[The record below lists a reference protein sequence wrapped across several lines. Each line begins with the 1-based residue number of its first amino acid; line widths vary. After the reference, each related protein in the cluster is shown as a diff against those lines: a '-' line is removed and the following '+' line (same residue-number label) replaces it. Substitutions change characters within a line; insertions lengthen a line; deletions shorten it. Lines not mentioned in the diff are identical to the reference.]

1 MIKTAQRNPDNK
13 HQTVVNWIYRNIRTL
28 DAIGGVKSFPQ
39 YPFLSDLI
47 CALEENRILIIAKSR
62 QMLATWTIC
71 AWTLFRLLHRK
82 PGIYLLLSK
91 GGRDTTEL
99 LKRMRIMVGNLDEED
114 RERIIVKASEIIC
127 DNGGR
132 IIALPATEDAVR
144 MHSPTGVFWDEM
156 AFTPYAEAIWTSA
169 KPAIDSGGTF
179 IGVSTPNGTDNIF
192 YELFTDQ
199 TNGFAKFKMHYS
211 QHPERDDKWK
221 REAQRGLSESK
232 WKQEYEIDFDVLED
246 RVYSEFSPDL
256 HVLDKTYEW
265 NKNKGRTL
273 RGIDFGYRHPFIIW
287 AQLSPDGILTVFDE
301 WEGHNATIEDL
312 AIAMN
317 KIDERHGIREKD
329 VYRTSCDPAGAA
341 KSDVGISPV
350 ERLLKQEIKLVYRSS
365 EILTGVDL
373 VKSLLKDATG
383 RVSMKFSP
391 NVKRT
396 LYHLHH
402 YRWDS
407 GIDKPLK
414 DDEHDHAMDALRYM
428 IINNFQIDIKNW
440 SDAKVA
446 GMQLRDIIE

>member
-1 MIKTAQRNPDNK
+1 MSKTGKKSRDVQQHIAFD
-13 HQTVVNWIYRNIRTL
+13 WLAENIRTL
-28 DAIGGVKSFPQ
+28 DATRGIIPFPQ
-39 YPFLSDLI
+39 YPFLRELI
-47 CALEENRILIIAKSR
+47 SALEENRILIVAKSR

-71 AWTLFRLLHRK
+71 AYTVYRLLHHK

-99 LKRMRIMVGNLDEED
+99 LKRMRVMISNLDEEY
-114 RERIIVKASEIIC
+114 RERLTVKASEIIC

-169 KPAIDSGGTF
+169 KPAIDSGGSF

-199 TNGFAKFKMHYS
+199 KNGFGKHKMHYS
-211 QHPERDDKWK
+211 RHPDRDGKWK
-221 REAQRGLSESK
+221 REAQRGLSETK
-232 WKQEYEIDFDVLED
+232 WKQEYEIDFDVLEN
-246 RVYSEFSPDL
+246 RVYSEFAPDL
-256 HVLDKTYEW
+256 HVLNKSYIWD
-265 NKNKGRTL
+265 KNKGRTL

-312 AIAMN
+312 AMAMHR
-317 KIDERHGIREKD
+317 IDKRHGIKETD
-329 VYRTSCDPAGAA
+329 VYRTGCDPAGAA

-350 ERLLKQEIKLVYRSS
+350 ERLLRQEIKLVYRSS
-365 EILTGVDL
+365 EIMTGVDL
-373 VKSLLKDATG
+373 VKSFLKDATG
-383 RVSMKFSP
+383 HVSLKFSP

-428 IINNFQIDIKNW
+428 IINNFWCDRKSW
-440 SDAKVA
+440 TGAKVA
-446 GMQLRDIIE
+446 GAQW

>member
-1 MIKTAQRNPDNK
+1 
-13 HQTVVNWIYRNIRTL
+13 
-28 DAIGGVKSFPQ
+28 
-39 YPFLSDLI
+39 
-47 CALEENRILIIAKSR
+47 
-62 QMLATWTIC
+62 
-71 AWTLFRLLHRK
+71 
-82 PGIYLLLSK
+82 
-91 GGRDTTEL
+91 
-99 LKRMRIMVGNLDEED
+99 
-114 RERIIVKASEIIC
+114 
-127 DNGGR
+127 
-132 IIALPATEDAVR
+132 
-144 MHSPTGVFWDEM
+144 
-156 AFTPYAEAIWTSA
+156 
-169 KPAIDSGGTF
+169 
-179 IGVSTPNGTDNIF
+179 
-192 YELFTDQ
+192 
-199 TNGFAKFKMHYS
+199 
-211 QHPERDDKWK
+211 
-221 REAQRGLSESK
+221 
-232 WKQEYEIDFDVLED
+232 
-246 RVYSEFSPDL
+246 
-256 HVLDKTYEW
+256 
-265 NKNKGRTL
+265 
-273 RGIDFGYRHPFIIW
+273 
-287 AQLSPDGILTVFDE
+287 
-301 WEGHNATIEDL
+301 
-312 AIAMN
+312 MN